1 MARILVIEDNPT
13 NMELMTYLLTAFGH
27 QPTPALD
34 GELGLEMVRSQPF
47 DLIICDV
54 QLPKVDGYEVV
65 RQLKNDAEL
74 SRTPIVAVTA
84 LAMVGDRERVLASG
98 FDGYVSK
105 PIDPETFVAQV
116 EAFIRG
122 N

>member
-1 MARILVIEDNPT
+1 
-13 NMELMTYLLTAFGH
+13 
-27 QPTPALD
+27 
-34 GELGLEMVRSQPF
+34 MVRSQPF